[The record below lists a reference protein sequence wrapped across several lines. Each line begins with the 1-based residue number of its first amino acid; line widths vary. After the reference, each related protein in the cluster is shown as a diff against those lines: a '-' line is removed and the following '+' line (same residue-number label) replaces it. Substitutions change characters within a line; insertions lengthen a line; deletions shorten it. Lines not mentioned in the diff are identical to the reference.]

1 MSTVSYFTR
10 SLKKGDKEIAIWVR
24 IHHCGQDIRLSLH
37 LSLPA
42 KYWSKKRGCIRDVHL
57 EEPFLT
63 I

>member
-24 IHHCGQDIRLSLH
+24 IH

-42 KYWSKKRGCIRDVHL
+42 KYWSKKRGRIRDVHL